1 MQIEGNQLDV
11 STEATYEAIE
21 FSLGDSIWIFL
32 FNVFCGLFY
41 EQSWFKK
48 SCCIS
53 KRSKMLLKVFD
64 EGTERVEE
72 ELSMEKLLKSTRNLV
87 TLLKNKGLMKEQDE
101 VELIF

>member
-1 MQIEGNQLDV
+1 
-11 STEATYEAIE
+11 
-21 FSLGDSIWIFL
+21 
-32 FNVFCGLFY
+32 
-41 EQSWFKK
+41 
-48 SCCIS
+48 
-53 KRSKMLLKVFD
+53 MLLKVFD